1 MGVTLLEEYNLI
13 LDLCEVDLILAHL
26 VDFVL
31 ELSNEQVFVVVLL
44 VVRLS
49 VGG

>member
-1 MGVTLLEEYNLI
+1 MLEEYNLI
-13 LDLCEVDLILAHL
+13 LDLCEVHLILAHL

-31 ELSNEQVFVVVLL
+31 ELSDEQVLVMVLL

-49 VGG
+49 VWG

>member
-1 MGVTLLEEYNLI
+1 M
-13 LDLCEVDLILAHL
+13 ILAHL

-31 ELSNEQVFVVVLL
+31 ELSDEQVLVMVLL

-49 VGG
+49 VWS